1 MLSRL
6 NILAFVFGT
15 GLLQQQGKLPEITW
29 ILGLLLLV
37 IAIGWLWRYQS
48 AALITVN
55 NILLWILFLGLGF
68 FWAAAFAHWRLA
80 DSLPSQWERQDIQII
95 GVIAS
100 LPHKND
106 RSVRFQF
113 DVEQVATEGAIV
125 PQRIALSW
133 YKNRQS
139 ELDIDEIPQ
148 PVMKVG
154 QRWQLMVRLKQPHG
168 NANPH
173 GFDYEVWALERN
185 IRATGYIRASVDNHL
200 LDHRVNYPVYW
211 IEHVRE
217 EIQQRFTDV
226 LMDRTYAGVLKTLA
240 TGDQYVIPRD
250 QWQVFMRTGTI
261 HLMAISGL
269 HITLVSSL
277 VFALVFRLW
286 RCNSYLVL
294 RLPARRAAVIAGLM
308 AAFGYAMLSGFA
320 IPAQRSLYMLAVVA
334 IALWRGQFTSPMT
347 VLTWALLWVV
357 LLDPWATIAPG
368 FWLSFGAITVIM
380 LVTVGRIGKIHWLR
394 GWLRIQW
401 AITLGL
407 IPLLLGLFQQVSL
420 VSPIANA
427 IAIPLVSFVVVPLV
441 LLATIPLFDF
451 LLPLAHEALGVGM
464 ALLQWLSHLPD
475 AIWEQHAP
483 PMWTILAAI
492 LGIVWML
499 LPGSLGLGFFA
510 GFPARWLGVLALL
523 PMFLLQP
530 PKPEAGELWL
540 TVLDVGQ
547 GLAVVARTEHHALL
561 FDTGPSFGESD
572 SGARIIVPFLRGEG
586 VRQLD
591 ALVVSHADM
600 DHSGGALS
608 ILAAMPVRAL
618 LSSLDHQHPIQQAAM
633 HKIQCRTGQSWQWDG
648 VYFELL
654 HPVTY
659 GDENSQ
665 NKTNANSCVLKITSI
680 HGSVLLPSDIGGKDE
695 SALLTRA
702 GDKLPATVLIA
713 PHHGS
718 NTSSTHAFIQQV
730 NPALTIFTVG
740 YHNRYDH
747 PREAVVARYRKLGSQ
762 LLRSDVDGAV
772 LLRFAK
778 NGWFVDSWRELRRRY
793 WQHSMANQHYTD

>member
-1 MLSRL
+1 MLLRL
-6 NILAFVFGT
+6 NILAFVSGT
-15 GLLQQQGKLPEITW
+15 GLLQQQDKLPEITW
-29 ILGLLLLV
+29 MLGLLLIM

-80 DSLPSQWERQDIQII
+80 DSLPSRWERQDIQII

-100 LPHKND
+100 LPQKND

-113 DVEQVATEGAIV
+113 DVEQVVTAGAIV
-125 PQRIALSW
+125 PKRIALSW
-133 YKNRQS
+133 YKNHQL
-139 ELDIDEIPQ
+139 ELDSDEMPQ
-148 PVMKVG
+148 PVMKAG
-154 QRWQLMVRLKQPHG
+154 QRWQLIVRLKQPHG

-185 IRATGYIRASVDNHL
+185 IRATGYIRASVDNRL
-200 LDHRVNYPVYW
+200 LDHRVNHPSYW

-217 EIQQRFTDV
+217 EIQQRFSDV

-294 RLPARRAAVIAGLM
+294 RLPARRAAVIAGLIV
-308 AAFGYAMLSGFA
+308 AFGYAMLSGFA

-334 IALWRGQFTSPMT
+334 IALWRGQVTSPMT
-347 VLTWALLWVV
+347 ILMWALLWVV

-368 FWLSFGAITVIM
+368 FWLSFGAIAIIM

-441 LLATIPLFDF
+441 LLATIPWFDF
-451 LLPLAHEALGVGM
+451 LLPLAHAALDVGM
-464 ALLQWLSHLPD
+464 TLLQWLSHLSG
-475 AIWEQHAP
+475 AVWEQHVP
-483 PMWTILAAI
+483 PMWTILVAI
-492 LGIVWML
+492 LGVTWML

-510 GFPARWLGVLALL
+510 GFPARWLGVFALL

-530 PKPEAGELWL
+530 SRPEAGELWL

-547 GLAVVARTEHHALL
+547 GLAVVARTEHHTLL
-561 FDTGPSFGESD
+561 FDTGPGFGESD

-586 VRQLD
+586 IRQLD
-591 ALVVSHADM
+591 ALIVSHADT

-608 ILAAMPVRAL
+608 VLAAIPVRTL
-618 LSSLDHQHPIQQAAM
+618 LSSLDSQHPIQQAAM
-633 HKIQCRTGQSWQWDG
+633 HKVQCRAGQSWQWDG

-654 HPVTY
+654 HPATH
-659 GDENSQ
+659 GDENTQ
-665 NKTNANSCVLKITSI
+665 NKTNANSCVLKIMSI

-702 GDKLPATVLIA
+702 GDRLPATVLVA

-718 NTSSTHAFIQQV
+718 NTSSTSAFIQQV

-740 YHNRYDH
+740 YHNRYNH
-747 PREAVVARYRKLGSQ
+747 PRAVVVARYDKLGSQ
-762 LLRSDVDGAV
+762 LLRSDVDGAI
-772 LLRFAK
+772 LLRFTK

-793 WQHSMANQHYTD
+793 WQHSAANY

>member
-6 NILAFVFGT
+6 NILAFVSGT
-15 GLLQQQGKLPEITW
+15 GLLQQQDKLPELTW

-37 IAIGWLWRYQS
+37 IVIGWLRRYQS
-48 AALITVN
+48 AGLIIVN
-55 NILLWILFLGLGF
+55 NILLWIVFFGLGF
-68 FWAAAFAHWRLA
+68 LWAAAFAHWRLA

-100 LPHKND
+100 LPQKND
-106 RSVRFQF
+106 RSARFQF

-133 YKNRQS
+133 YKNRQF
-139 ELDIDEIPQ
+139 ELDSDEMSQ

-185 IRATGYIRASVDNHL
+185 IRATGYIRNSVDNHL
-200 LDHRVNYPVYW
+200 LDHMVDHPSYW

-226 LMDRTYAGVLKTLA
+226 LMDHTYAGVLKTLA

-250 QWQVFMRTGTI
+250 QWQVFIRTGTI

-294 RLPARRAAVIAGLM
+294 RLPARRAAVIAGLIV
-308 AAFGYAMLSGFA
+308 AFGYAMLSGFA

-347 VLTWALLWVV
+347 VLMWALLWVV

-368 FWLSFGAITVIM
+368 FWLSFGAIAIIM
-380 LVTVGRIGKIHWLR
+380 LVTVGRIGKIHWFR

-420 VSPIANA
+420 VSPVANA

-441 LLATIPLFDF
+441 LLATIPWFDF
-451 LLPLAHEALGVGM
+451 LLPLAHEALSVGM
-464 ALLQWLSHLPD
+464 TLLQWLSHLSD
-475 AIWEQHAP
+475 AVWEQHVP
-483 PMWTILAAI
+483 PMWTILVAI
-492 LGIVWML
+492 LGMVWML

-530 PKPEAGELWL
+530 LKPEAGELWL

-547 GLAVVARTEHHALL
+547 GLAVVARTEHHTLL

-591 ALVVSHADM
+591 ALIVSHADM

-608 ILAAMPVRAL
+608 ILTAMPVGTL
-618 LSSLDHQHPIQQAAM
+618 SSSLDHQHPIQQAAM
-633 HKIQCRTGQSWQWDG
+633 HKVQCRAGQSWQWDD
-648 VYFELL
+648 VDFELL
-654 HPVTY
+654 HPVAY
-659 GDENSQ
+659 GDKNSQ

-680 HGSVLLPSDIGGKDE
+680 YGSVLLPSDIGNKDE
-695 SALLTRA
+695 SALLARA
-702 GDKLPATVLIA
+702 GDKLSATVLIA

-762 LLRSDVDGAV
+762 LLRSDADGAI
-772 LLRFAK
+772 LLRFTK
-778 NGWFVDSWRELRRRY
+778 NGWFADSWRELRRRY
-793 WQHSMANQHYTD
+793 WQQSMDQYYTD